1 MEDLYE
7 ILEVSSNA
15 TDVEIK
21 KAYRKLALK
30 YHPDKASEED
40 REESEVHFKKI
51 SFAYEVLIDEEKR
64 QNYDLYGTTDSNGG
78 PGHYDFTGNPFEQFY
93 GGGGDYNGHGGNDF
107 YDFFNGMNGDQS
119 NHHNSRRTDDAIL
132 NVEVTLEELYI
143 GKVIRS
149 TSTRNI
155 ICTQCKGKGVKSANA
170 VSKTCG
176 ICHGEGY
183 TRKIK
188 RVAPGFVAQEYVD
201 CTTCNATGKIYR
213 TKDRCKLCKGT
224 RVCEET
230 KILEFEIP
238 KGSPGE
244 GKVVKKGESDEYP
257 GKIAGDIILKYTC
270 KKHEVFERKGDDLYM
285 ELKIPLADALTGFS
299 KLVTP
304 HLDGRGVKVVTPRG
318 KVIRPGDYI
327 KITGEGMPKYAEK
340 KSWFSRSEGKGDLYI
355 KVNIEFPSDNWYLE
369 KNDLLTIKNILP
381 TNLKERAPEVSVPE
395 TNVEFF
401 TDFSI
406 VQSSDLPEYHNARRS
421 NDEGNGTYEQGPQCT
436 QQ

>member
-7 ILEVSSNA
+7 ILEVSSSA

-21 KAYRKLALK
+21 KAFRKLALK

-40 REESEVHFKKI
+40 REENEIHFKKV
-51 SFAYEVLIDEEKR
+51 SFAYEILIDEEKR
-64 QNYDLYGTTDSNGG
+64 QHYDLYGTTDGNTG
-78 PGHYDFTGNPFEQFY
+78 PNPYEFNGNPFEQFY
-93 GGGGDYNGHGGNDF
+93 GGGNYNGYEGNDF
-107 YDFFNGMNGDQS
+107 YDFFNGMNGNQS
-119 NHHNSRRTDDAIL
+119 NQHNSRRTEDAVL
-132 NVEVTLEELYI
+132 NVEVTLEDLYI

-155 ICTQCKGKGVKSANA
+155 ICTQCKGSGVKSASA

-188 RVAPGFVAQEYVD
+188 RVAPGLVAQEYVD
-201 CTTCNATGKIYR
+201 CTTCNTSGKIYR

-238 KGSPGE
+238 KGSPSE
-244 GKVVKKGESDEYP
+244 GSVVKRGESDEYP

-270 KKHEVFERKGDDLYM
+270 KKHDVFERKGDDLYM
-285 ELKIPLADALTGFS
+285 DLHIPLADALTGFS
-299 KLVTP
+299 KLVTA
-304 HLDGRGVKVVTPRG
+304 HLDGRGVKVVTPKG
-318 KVIRPGDYI
+318 KVIKPGDYI
-327 KITGEGMPKYAEK
+327 KLTGEGMPKLAEK
-340 KSWFSRSEGKGDLYI
+340 RSWFSRSDGRGDLYI
-355 KVNIEFPSDNWYLE
+355 RVQIEFPTDNWYLE

-381 TNLKERAPEVSVPE
+381 TQLKANTTPPVSVPE
-395 TNVEFF
+395 TNVELF

-406 VQSSDLPEYHNARRS
+406 VSSSDLPDYNDMRNS
-421 NDEGNGTYEQGPQCT
+421 NDHTHHEEGPQCT

>member
-7 ILEVSSNA
+7 ILEVTSSA

-40 REESEVHFKKI
+40 REENEVQFKKI

-78 PGHYDFTGNPFEQFY
+78 APGDYDFTGNPFEQFY
-93 GGGGDYNGHGGNDF
+93 GGGNYNGYGGNDF
-107 YDFFNGMNGDQS
+107 YDFFNGMNGAQS
-119 NHHNSRRTDDAIL
+119 NRHDDRRTDDAVL
-132 NVEVTLEELYI
+132 NVEITLEDLYI

-149 TSTRNI
+149 KSTRNI
-155 ICTQCKGKGVKSANA
+155 ICKQCKGTGVKSASV

-176 ICHGEGY
+176 ICHGEGH
-183 TRKIK
+183 TRKIR

-213 TKDRCKLCKGT
+213 KKDRCKMCKGE

-230 KILEFEIP
+230 KILEFNIRE
-238 KGSPGE
+238 GSPSEGE
-244 GKVVKKGESDEYP
+244 VVKKGESDQYP
-257 GKIAGDIILKYTC
+257 GKIPGDIILKYTC
-270 KKHEVFERKGDDLYM
+270 KKHDIFERKEGDLYM
-285 ELKIPLADALTGFS
+285 NLKIPLADALTGFS
-299 KLVTP
+299 KVVAT
-304 HLDGRGVKVVTPRG
+304 HLDGRGIKVEIPKG
-318 KVIRPGDYI
+318 KVIRPGDYL
-327 KITGEGMPKYAEK
+327 KLKGEGMPHNAEK
-340 KSWFSRSEGKGDLYI
+340 RTWFSSNQSIGDFYI
-355 KVNIEFPSDNWYLE
+355 KVDIEFPKDNWYLE
-369 KNDLLTIKNILP
+369 KNDLLTIRNILP
-381 TNLKERAPEVSVPE
+381 THLKGTTEVSVPE
-395 TNVEFF
+395 SNLQVF

-406 VQSSDLPEYHNARRS
+406 VQSLDLPEYNDT
-421 NDEGNGTYEQGPQCT
+421 NDERNGHQEGPQCT

>member
-7 ILEVSSNA
+7 ILEVSSSA

-21 KAYRKLALK
+21 KAFRKLALK

-40 REESEVHFKKI
+40 REESEIHFKKI

-64 QNYDLYGTTDSNGG
+64 HNYDLYGTTDSNGG

-93 GGGGDYNGHGGNDF
+93 GGGDYNGYGGNDF
-107 YDFFNGMNGDQS
+107 YDFFNGMNGEQS
-119 NHHNSRRTDDAIL
+119 SQQNSRRTEDAIL

-143 GKVIRS
+143 GKVVRS

-155 ICTQCKGKGVKSANA
+155 ICFQCKGKGVKSASA
-170 VSKTCG
+170 VSKPCG

-201 CTTCNATGKIYR
+201 CSTCNATGKIYR
-213 TKDRCKLCKGT
+213 TKDRCKLCKGS

-230 KILEFEIP
+230 KILEFDIP
-238 KGSPGE
+238 KGSPNE
-244 GKVVKKGESDEYP
+244 GTVVKKGESDEYP

-270 KKHEVFERKGDDLYM
+270 KKHETFERRGDDLYM
-285 ELKIPLADALTGFS
+285 LLKIPLADALAGFS
-299 KLVTP
+299 KVVAS

-327 KITGEGMPKYAEK
+327 KIEGEGMPKFGK
-340 KSWFSRSEGKGDLYI
+340 KSWFSRSDGKGDLYI
-355 KVNIEFPSDNWYLE
+355 KVDIEFPSDNWYLE
-369 KNDLLTIKNILP
+369 KNDLITIRNILP
-381 TNLKERAPEVSVPE
+381 TNLKDRAHEVSVPE
-395 TNVEFF
+395 PNVELF

-406 VQSSDLPEYHNARRS
+406 VTSLDLPDYRDHNS
-421 NDEGNGTYEQGPQCT
+421 TNQGNGAYEQGPQCT